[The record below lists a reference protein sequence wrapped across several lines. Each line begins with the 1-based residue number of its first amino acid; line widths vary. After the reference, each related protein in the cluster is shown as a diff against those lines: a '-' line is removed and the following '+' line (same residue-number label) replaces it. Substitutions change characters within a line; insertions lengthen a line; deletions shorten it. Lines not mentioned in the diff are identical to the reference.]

1 MGMKTV
7 KVGSQIEIYYDG
19 KLGRAVLATVVAK
32 NKLHKIKVRFV
43 PWASDDGL
51 EVEGWLHRKQHCFK
65 GKCYGQRHYYVGYI
79 KMEDSLMNM
88 LFGASGDYYVTLCK
102 PPQAYLLEP
111 AEKTESEQVCS
122 QLESVLMYATI

>member
-1 MGMKTV
+1 MGMKAV

-19 KLGRAVLATVVAK
+19 KLGRAVVATVIAK

-51 EVEGWLHRKQHCFK
+51 EVEGWLHRNKRGFK
-65 GKCYGQRHYYVGYI
+65 GKCFGQRYDYRGYI
-79 KMEDSLMNM
+79 RMEGSLMNM
-88 LFGASGDYYVTLCK
+88 LFGAPGDYYATLCK

-111 AEKTESEQVCS
+111 TEKNEAEQVC
-122 QLESVLMYATI
+122 LKLKNVLLSANI